1 MTPGAP
7 FRFIQTG
14 DVHLDQPLGGLSEVP
29 DHLREIFL
37 TAPRQALHQ
46 VVENCLLHEVDF
58 LLVTGNL
65 LDIRHS
71 SPAIVGF
78 LLEQFEVL
86 SDAGI
91 TVYWLG
97 GETDPPARWPASIHL
112 PANVH
117 TIGPGK
123 PLELVHQREG
133 TAICTLV
140 AQGYIGR
147 EPSWGQFRPDPTGLF
162 TIGALHGEFD
172 EAPMARSGIP
182 YWALGG
188 KELRVKLNTSPA
200 IALYAGSPQGRT
212 ITHNGQ
218 RGCTL
223 VEVDEEG
230 EIAMESIPT
239 DVCRWQ
245 SEIIELENCKKVSD
259 LTQIINNRLNTL
271 GSTKGN
277 RQLLIDWRVIVANEA
292 TRELLRE
299 ETWNEIVAQLN
310 KKFGSEPGGS
320 WTYELTVE
328 TASVIP
334 EAWYQEQS
342 ICGDFLRLTRE
353 LAADPSLPIEL
364 APFLGPHHEESQI
377 AEAVAI
383 ESREN
388 RRRVLQDAR
397 RLGVQLLRAE

>member
-14 DVHLDQPLGGLSEVP
+14 EFHLDQPLGGLSEVP
-29 DHLREIFL
+29 EHLREIFL
-37 TAPRQALHQ
+37 SAPRQAVQQ
-46 VVENCLLHEVDF
+46 VVENAMLHEVDF
-58 LLVTGNL
+58 VLVTGNA
-65 LDIRHS
+65 LDVRQS
-71 SPAIVGF
+71 CPVTVGF
-78 LLEQFEVL
+78 WLEQL
-86 SDAGI
+86 DTLNDAGI

-112 PANVH
+112 PSNVH

-123 PLELVHQREG
+123 PVEIVHQREG
-133 TAICTLV
+133 ESICKII
-140 AQGYIGR
+140 AQGFIGR
-147 EPSWGQFRPDPTGLF
+147 EPGWSQFRPDAAELF
-162 TIGALHGEFD
+162 TLAALHGDFEP
-172 EAPMARSGIP
+172 ESIARSGIP

-188 KELRVKLNTSPA
+188 KELRDKLNTSPA
-200 IALYAGSPQGRT
+200 IAIYAGSPQGRT
-212 ITHNGQ
+212 LTHNGQ

-230 EIAMESIPT
+230 DIAMEAIPT

-259 LTQIINNRLNTL
+259 LTQIIKNRLNTL
-271 GSTKGN
+271 TSTKGN

-292 TRELLRE
+292 TRDLLKE
-299 ETWNEIVAQLN
+299 ETWNEITAELN
-310 KKFGSEPGGS
+310 KQFGSEPLGA

-353 LAADPSLPIEL
+353 LAADPSLPIDLE
-364 APFLGPHHEESQI
+364 PFLGPNHEESQI

-383 ESREN
+383 DSREN